1 MHFRITMTETHMR
14 INSSVIALAAALGL
28 TNSSVSRAQVA
39 DMGRV
44 AVARVR
50 DSSSAAGVSGS
61 PDTTRALVVKEVHA
75 GPPIALG
82 AVIGALAGVAYTV
95 VAVNHCETQ
104 PSSNKDMSG
113 LCGLGFVT
121 VGPAALGGG
130 ALIGGFVGWLVAR
143 SQREGAR

>member
-1 MHFRITMTETHMR
+1 MRLTRSTRGLALLFVVTHG
-14 INSSVIALAAALGL
+14 AAA
-28 TNSSVSRAQVA
+28 SAQVA
-39 DMGRV
+39 DVGRV
-44 AVARVR
+44 AVARVG
-50 DSSSAAGVSGS
+50 DSSSAAGFSGS
-61 PDTTRALVVKEVHA
+61 SDTTRAMVVKEIRA

-113 LCGLGFVT
+113 LCGLGYVT